1 MIRPPPRSTRTDT
14 LFPYSTLFRSP
25 ADHAAVLGLG
35 ALLLLVAA
43 LSFVSAGEPE
53 APPSPRPS
61 GFGRFLKE
69 GLEVYRADDRF
80 RLFVYAR
87 WLEGAAAMALPF
99 YVVQATASGVGAA
112 EVALLLGAQTAGA
125 LTSNPLWGWWGEIGR
140 AHV

>member
-35 ALLLLVAA
+35 ALLLLVSA

-61 GFGRFLKE
+61 EFGRFLKE

-99 YVVQATASGVGAA
+99 YRSEERRVGKECVRTCISGWSPC
-112 EVALLLGAQTAGA
+112 L
-125 LTSNPLWGWWGEIGR
+125 
-140 AHV
+140 